1 MSDERGSSPPDLP
14 LTEAAYLH
22 ARSPA
27 DARIVLWRE
36 DGLDPLAGLPS
47 ALRKGAGKL
56 SFQILL
62 PVEESTLRP
71 VPAQP
76 GEDDEDR
83 PQERVAPSLWTIPGD
98 ALPLAVA
105 VPWLAEQDPR
115 SLRPSMRLLALACRL
130 AMQMRGRGDFAPAP
144 QPGSPASRPT
154 GPPSRSGPWQHWLN
168 SFPAP
173 C

>member
-1 MSDERGSSPPDLP
+1 MCSSDL
-14 LTEAAYLH
+14 
-22 ARSPA
+22 
-27 DARIVLWRE
+27 
-36 DGLDPLAGLPS
+36 
-47 ALRKGAGKL
+47 
-56 SFQILL
+56 QILL

-98 ALPLAVA
+98 ALPLSVA

-130 AMQMRGRGDFAPAP
+130 AIQMRNRGDFAPAP
-144 QPGSPASRPT
+144 QPGVARIAP
-154 GPPSRSGPWQHWLN
+154 HWTTESQWALAALAELVPGALLTARFALPDDPVFAVTARN
-168 SFPAP
+168 LLVSFMEIGRAHV
-173 C
+173 